1 MRVLELRRY
10 PVKAMGGESLAS
22 VLLDA
27 RGLVADRWFAVED
40 DDGHFASGKDT
51 RRFRRHDEVFEYAAS
66 SVDGQVVVRHG
77 ERSWTVGDRAL
88 DDELS
93 ERMGTPVRVLP
104 EADVP
109 HFDDGQ
115 LSLIGTA
122 SLDWCR
128 EQLGVDTDWRRLRP
142 NIVLETAEPFVE
154 ESWIG
159 QVVQVGAV
167 QLRVVSRIERCRTV
181 DLAQNGV
188 TDTTRLLKALGRSRN
203 VCLGVY
209 ADVVAPGPVRIGD
222 AAVPVRAGWWA
233 GRSRAG

>member
-1 MRVLELRRY
+1 MRVLDLRRY

-27 RGLVADRWFAVED
+27 RGLQGDRWFAVVD

-66 SVDGQVVVRHG
+66 SVDRQIVVRHRQ
-77 ERSWTVGDRAL
+77 RSWTVGDQAL

-93 ERMGTPVRVLP
+93 ERMGTRVRVLP

-109 HFDDGQ
+109 HFDDGH

-122 SLDWCR
+122 SLEWCR
-128 EQLGVDTDWRRLRP
+128 EHLGVDTDWRRLRP
-142 NIVLETAEPFVE
+142 NIVIETSEPFVE
-154 ESWIG
+154 ESWMG
-159 QVVQVGAV
+159 QVVQVGEV

-181 DLAQNGV
+181 DLPQNGV
-188 TDTTRLLKALGRSRN
+188 TETTRLLKALGRSRN

-209 ADVVAPGPVRIGD
+209 ADVITPGRLTAGSEVGPSFSAPMG
-222 AAVPVRAGWWA
+222 
-233 GRSRAG
+233 